1 MFIEVTVKDSRI
13 FLNVN
18 HIVQIGEDSC
28 GTYIALN
35 NKGEECF
42 YKVHI
47 KESMEDIRKCLRLV
61 TPCNK
66 LCS

>member
-13 FLNVN
+13 LLNVN

-35 NKGEECF
+35 KGEECF
-42 YKVHI
+42 YKVHVQ
-47 KESMEDIRKCLRLV
+47 ESMEDIRKCLRLV
-61 TPCNK
+61 TPCNM

>member
-13 FLNVN
+13 LLNVS

-35 NKGEECF
+35 KGEDHF

-47 KESMEDIRKCLRLV
+47 KESMEDVRKCLKPV
-61 TPCNK
+61 MPCNT

>member
-13 FLNVN
+13 LLNVS

-35 NKGEECF
+35 KGEECF

-47 KESMEDIRKCLRLV
+47 QESMEDVRKCLRSV
-61 TPCNK
+61 T
-66 LCS
+66 LCSTLCS

>member
-13 FLNVN
+13 LLNVN

-35 NKGEECF
+35 KGEESF
-42 YKVHI
+42 YKVHVQ
-47 KESMEDIRKCLRLV
+47 ESVEDIRKCLQLV
-61 TPCNK
+61 TPCNM
-66 LCS
+66 LHS

>member
-13 FLNVN
+13 LLNVD

-35 NKGEECF
+35 KGEESF
-42 YKVHI
+42 YKVHVQ
-47 KESMEDIRKCLRLV
+47 ESMESVYSL
-61 TPCNK
+61 
-66 LCS
+66 

>member
-13 FLNVN
+13 LLNAN

-35 NKGEECF
+35 KGEECF
-42 YKVHI
+42 YKVHVQ
-47 KESMEDIRKCLRLV
+47 ESMEDIRKCLGTV
-61 TPCNK
+61 TLCNT
-66 LCS
+66 LYS